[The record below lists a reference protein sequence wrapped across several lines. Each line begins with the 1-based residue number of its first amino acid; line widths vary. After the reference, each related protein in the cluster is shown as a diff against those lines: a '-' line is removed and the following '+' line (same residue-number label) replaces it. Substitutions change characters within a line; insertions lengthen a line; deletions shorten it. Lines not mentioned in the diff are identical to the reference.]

1 MCYLTW
7 SLTKHE
13 ARRASLQCYEAGAC
27 SCDSF
32 LVSGVFCPGELQY
45 KASLSV
51 TAMFW
56 ESARG
61 RVENPLDISAE
72 VKAKP
77 IRYMLV

>member
-7 SLTKHE
+7 SPTKHQV
-13 ARRASLQCYEAGAC
+13 RRANLQCYEAGAC

-32 LVSGVFCPGELQY
+32 LVSGVFCPCKLQY

-56 ESARG
+56 DSVGG
-61 RVENPLDISAE
+61 RVENPLDISTE

-77 IRYMLV
+77 VRYMLV